1 MAVSGDDAAASV
13 AVLMDGPR
21 RIPPERIAMAERLY
35 LKGKSRM
42 QIASA
47 LCKKFGVSARHARR
61 YIEIAHRRIAA
72 LPKPPPESAFQRA
85 EAMMLEAYELAR
97 RGKQRIAVSQGAGVG
112 STVEEFPQPNVGVMA
127 TIAARLA
134 ELHGV
139 GGVEAK
145 PSGPATVVI
154 ELPASLARPREG

>member
-1 MAVSGDDAAASV
+1 MAASGDLTAAPT
-13 AVLMDGPR
+13 VLTERP
-21 RIPPERIAMAERLY
+21 RIPAERLALAERMY
-35 LKGKSRM
+35 LQGKPRTS
-42 QIASA
+42 ITSA
-47 LCKKFGVSARHARR
+47 LCSKYDVSARTARR
-61 YIEIAHRRIAA
+61 YIEIVQRRIAA
-72 LPKPPPESAFQRA
+72 LPKPPPEAVFQRA
-85 EAMMLEAYELAR
+85 EEMLLEAYELAR
-97 RGKQRIAVSQGAGVG
+97 NSVQRIAVSQGAGAG
-112 STVEEFPQPNVGVMA
+112 SAVEEFPQPNVGVMA